1 MDPTDPN
8 PQHRCYRVLVKV
20 QKKKEQDEE
29 DHVEV
34 DVEALKGSLLVPGE
48 GVPAG
53 QVPHETLTADPDAL
67 MPKGNLTLLF
77 DFETMLSITSGVRRL
92 ETLEMVSDLFCLIY
106 LSTECV

>member
-1 MDPTDPN
+1 MNPTDPDSDPN
-8 PQHRCYRVLVKV
+8 PQHRWYRVLVKV

-34 DVEALKGSLLVPGE
+34 EALKGSLLVPGKW
-48 GVPAG
+48 VPAG
-53 QVPHETLTADPDAL
+53 QVPHEILTAEPDAL

-92 ETLEMVSDLFCLIY
+92 ETLEMVSDLF
-106 LSTECV
+106 